1 MKRNIETYTL
11 DSCLDSLSLDIMMSN
26 IQQQLRNPQDITT
39 DFLGIVADIWDEIE
53 NECIDETVIGELKYK
68 LIDFWGEVISL
79 INSHFDLSMD
89 YIADS
94 MTAQDVAEEL
104 YEFFILDRIQNVE
117 TFFINYIRAN
127 KIIIAQSL
135 GINEKGKDVTSI
147 ACRRKDVDKT
157 SIPIIANLTRVIDF
171 ICDTDLEV
179 EELLNF
185 SNADNAEAIEEMLL
199 DYTINNNF
207 TYTYINN
214 IMSKYDGLVSSRIR
228 NNIRTSLYR

>member
-1 MKRNIETYTL
+1 MKRTIEFYTL
-11 DSCLDSLSLDIMMSN
+11 DSCLDGLSLDIMLSN
-26 IQQQLRNPQDITT
+26 IHHQLNNPQDIIA
-39 DFLGIVADIWDEIE
+39 DFLRMVGDTWSEIE
-53 NECIDETVIGELKYK
+53 EECEDETVISELKYK

-94 MTAQDVAEEL
+94 MSAQDVAEEL

-127 KIIIAQSL
+127 KINIAQSL

-147 ACRRKDVDKT
+147 ACRRKDIDKT